1 MDVTLE
7 INGRDFSSRLST
19 YRVEQ
24 EVIYPDM
31 IATIDGTEHYGKPQR
46 RDIIYFSLLPFDD
59 DTANSDYSILSASN
73 LYVNYT
79 NPQESNTEKFNREM
93 KIFSNLS
100 AAFGLRSV
108 NGKRYYKGGEI
119 SLRSIKIE
127 R

>member
-24 EVIYPDM
+24 EITYPD
-31 IATIDGTEHYGKPQR
+31 IVTTLDGTEHYGKPHK
-46 RDIIYFSLLPFDD
+46 RDVIYFSLFPFDD
-59 DTANSDYSILSASN
+59 DTANGDYLVLTNSV

-79 NPQESNTEKFNREM
+79 NPQAKNSNKLFRAM
-93 KIFSNLS
+93 KLRSNLE
-100 AAFGLRSV
+100 AHFGLRSV

-119 SLRSIKIE
+119 TLRSIIVE
-127 R
+127 

>member
-24 EVIYPDM
+24 EVTYPDM
-31 IATIDGTEHYGKPQR
+31 LTTMDGTEHYGKPYK
-46 RDIIYFSLLPFDD
+46 RDVIYFSLFPFDD
-59 DTANSDYSILSASN
+59 DTANQDYLVLSDSSLS
-73 LYVNYT
+73 VNYT
-79 NPQESNTEKFNREM
+79 NPQADNAKKLYKEM
-93 KIFSNLS
+93 KLYSSLS

-119 SLRSIKIE
+119 SLRATMAE
-127 R
+127 

>member
-24 EVIYPDM
+24 QVTYPDM
-31 IATIDGTEHYGKPQR
+31 LTTMDGTEHYGKPYK
-46 RDIIYFSLLPFDD
+46 RDVIYFSLFPFDD
-59 DTANSDYSILSASN
+59 DTASQDYLVLSDSSLS
-73 LYVNYT
+73 VNYT
-79 NPQESNTEKFNREM
+79 NPQADDAKKLYKEM
-93 KIFSNLS
+93 KLYSSLS

-119 SLRSIKIE
+119 SLRATMVE
-127 R
+127 